1 MLSLNIMLNKKHHD
15 QMAGASSH
23 DEQMKYFMQSE
34 ILPVVFKPGKL
45 QGVDDAA
52 YGVNDTAGQK
62 ESEAYC
68 RQFLK

>member
-1 MLSLNIMLNKKHHD
+1 
-15 QMAGASSH
+15 MAGASSH
-23 DEQMKYFMQSE
+23 DEQMKNFMQSE
-34 ILPVVFKPGKL
+34 ILPVVFKPWKL